1 LQNGNFTGFV
11 HPHGTS
17 ARIPELTICIC
28 YGPQPT
34 LIWGAQAP
42 FERETHKTPC
52 KYTSPPN
59 IAPVKIYI
67 DESGDLGFTERS
79 SPYFVI
85 AALIVHDPLAI
96 RRCFAKVRR
105 NKLKKKYRELPEFKF
120 NNSGPEIKKR
130 ILSCIASADVDI
142 AYCVLRKEQ
151 VYLHLR
157 SNHQIVYNYLT
168 GSLISHIVQRFHD
181 GGRVEIT
188 VDKSLN
194 GIQREVFDQYLV
206 YKTFEKN
213 QGNDLA
219 EISIEIEHADSKN
232 EPCIQAADFIAGALH
247 YYYRTDDDMFSG
259 IINNKI
265 TLAFDYFKGPQK

>member
-1 LQNGNFTGFV
+1 MV
-11 HPHGTS
+11 
-17 ARIPELTICIC
+17 
-28 YGPQPT
+28 
-34 LIWGAQAP
+34 
-42 FERETHKTPC
+42 
-52 KYTSPPN
+52 
-59 IAPVKIYI
+59 PVKIYI
-67 DESGDLGFTERS
+67 DESGDLGFTNKA

-85 AALIVHDPLAI
+85 AALIVHDSLAI

-151 VYLHLR
+151 VYPHLR

-168 GSLISHIVQRFHD
+168 GSLISHIVQRFYD

-194 GIQREVFDQYLV
+194 GIQREAFDQYLV

-213 QGNDLA
+213 AGNDLT
-219 EISIEIEHADSKN
+219 EIPVEIEHADSKN

-247 YYYRTDDDMFSG
+247 YYYRTGDDTFSG
-259 IINNKI
+259 IIDQKVA
-265 TLAFDYFKGPQK
+265 LAFDYFKGPQK

>member
-1 LQNGNFTGFV
+1 M
-11 HPHGTS
+11 
-17 ARIPELTICIC
+17 
-28 YGPQPT
+28 
-34 LIWGAQAP
+34 
-42 FERETHKTPC
+42 
-52 KYTSPPN
+52 
-59 IAPVKIYI
+59 KIYI
-67 DESGDLGFTERS
+67 DESGDLGFTDRS

-120 NNSGPEIKKR
+120 NNSGPEIRKR

-151 VYLHLR
+151 VYPHLR

-168 GSLISHIVQRFHD
+168 GSLISHIARRFND
-181 GGRVEIT
+181 GGPVQIT

-194 GIQREVFDQYLV
+194 GIQREAFDQYLV

-213 QGNDLA
+213 QANDFA
-219 EISIEIEHADSKN
+219 AIPIEIVHADSKN

-247 YYYRTDDDMFSG
+247 YYYRTDDDTFSG
-259 IINNKI
+259 IIDEKVA
-265 TLAFDYFKGPQK
+265 LAYDYFKGPQK

>member
-1 LQNGNFTGFV
+1 M
-11 HPHGTS
+11 
-17 ARIPELTICIC
+17 
-28 YGPQPT
+28 
-34 LIWGAQAP
+34 
-42 FERETHKTPC
+42 
-52 KYTSPPN
+52 
-59 IAPVKIYI
+59 KIFI

-96 RRCFAKVRR
+96 RRCFAKIRR
-105 NKLKKKYRELPEFKF
+105 NKLRKKYRELPEFKF
-120 NNSGPEIKKR
+120 NNSGPEIRKR
-130 ILSCIASADVDI
+130 ILACIAAADVDI

-151 VYLHLR
+151 VYPHLR

-168 GSLISHIVQRFHD
+168 GSLISPIVHRYYD

-194 GIQREVFDQYLV
+194 GIQREAFDQYLV

-213 QGNDLA
+213 QANDLA
-219 EISIEIEHADSKN
+219 AIPVGIEHADSKN

-247 YYYRTDDDMFSG
+247 YFYRTDDDMYSG
-259 IINNKI
+259 ILNAKI
-265 TLAFDYFKGPQK
+265 SLAFDYFKGPQK

>member
-1 LQNGNFTGFV
+1 MLAVGRKPLVSVRPTK
-11 HPHGTS
+11 PH
-17 ARIPELTICIC
+17 
-28 YGPQPT
+28 
-34 LIWGAQAP
+34 
-42 FERETHKTPC
+42 C

-59 IAPVKIYI
+59 TAHVKIYI

-85 AALIVHDPLAI
+85 AALIVHDPLDI

-105 NKLKKKYRELPEFKF
+105 NKLKKKYKELPEFKF
-120 NNSGPEIKKR
+120 NNSGLEIKKR
-130 ILSCIASADVDI
+130 ILACIASADVDI

-151 VYLHLR
+151 VYTHLR

-168 GSLISHIVQRFHD
+168 GSLISHIIQRFHD
-181 GGRVEIT
+181 GSRVEIT

-194 GIQREVFDQYLV
+194 GIQREAFDQYLV

-213 QGNDLA
+213 QANDLA
-219 EISIEIEHADSKN
+219 TIPIEIEHTDSKN

-259 IINNKI
+259 IINKKV